1 MLNEELT
8 ILNKVQKHL
17 KESYQ
22 SIGDS
27 MIAGGIDNME
37 KYKYMMGQAHAYL
50 RISQEIS
57 SLLNPKKEKKNDTE
71 RPENVVDFGS
81 PKTKSALLDK
91 YEDRTIQKEVDGY
104 ERLKTK
110 ESNKLPQPTGWRLVV
125 LPFKMPEKTKGGLYL
140 GQDTLERQQVGSTC
154 GLVLAMGPHCYDKEK
169 FPEGAWCKKGDWIIF
184 ARYAGSRI
192 QIDGGEV
199 RLLNDDEVLATIDNP
214 EDILHQY

>member
-8 ILNKVQKHL
+8 IINKIQKHL

-57 SLLNPKKEKKNDTE
+57 SLLNPKKEKKNDAE

-81 PKTKSALLDK
+81 PK
-91 YEDRTIQKEVDGY
+91 
-104 ERLKTK
+104 
-110 ESNKLPQPTGWRLVV
+110 N
-125 LPFKMPEKTKGGLYL
+125 
-140 GQDTLERQQVGSTC
+140 
-154 GLVLAMGPHCYDKEK
+154 
-169 FPEGAWCKKGDWIIF
+169 
-184 ARYAGSRI
+184 
-192 QIDGGEV
+192 
-199 RLLNDDEVLATIDNP
+199 
-214 EDILHQY
+214 